1 MTDDISKS
9 PDPPESSD
17 AQKTTD
23 AAAPPRTRRRY
34 LRHLLFSAT
43 FIALLVAA
51 AVAGLFIWASSDSFQ
66 SLVRKR
72 MVHLLQQSTGGR
84 AEIASFKWHLLS
96 LQAEASGIVL
106 HGTEAP
112 GETPYAAIDQ
122 IRASVSILGLLS
134 PRILLRDLEVDH
146 PAIHLISYAD
156 GSTNQPHP
164 AHPSKS
170 NGSAIDQLFDLQAG
184 NVRVSSGVVLVDDRT
199 DALHLRLL
207 SLPVNFEARDISLR
221 LAWVPPNFTTP
232 ETYRIDAS
240 ATDLRLSHGNLH
252 TFKGFFQA
260 TIDLTR
266 TALYLRSLRL
276 TSRENGLPD
285 RTLDISATL
294 QDFANPRWNAKAQG
308 DFDLRLFDPLL
319 DFPNVPAGFL
329 HLNVDAA
336 GDTGEFRVDG
346 TAHAQDAAFLMPG
359 VVLRGMNVD
368 THLHID
374 GRQMVFSNIVA
385 RFRQGGQMTGDFTL
399 SPWLSFVPGQANLS
413 PASTPNRPKRE
424 PHPAQK
430 LPYEPPFIPFN
441 GKINAHAKDVSL
453 DTILDAVSDP
463 PFQRLGFD
471 ARVNGPITVTFTDGY
486 TSTTVANAHFAI
498 DPTGHP
504 LPGELPATGE
514 FDATYTHKDGSVA
527 LRKLL
532 VQLPASQIQASG
544 LLGVHPMS
552 RPTGINVDF
561 HSTNLGDFDTLLRD
575 LGVSRYGRSGTAALP
590 INIAGQ
596 GDFHGTWS
604 NSVLDPHIA
613 GSLKTTQIAVE
624 MLPAKTASNSS
635 TTSPAP
641 APLQAVHWD
650 SIEATGSYSA
660 QRVVVDHA
668 MLQRGSAQIA
678 LEGSLDATPAE
689 NRLAEPT
696 FDGNS
701 NLRLH
706 LRAAH
711 VPMDDLLPLLSQTVP
726 VSGTLDTEFRADGKV
741 NALGGSGSADL
752 TSGVLYGEPVSHLH
766 AQGSLVNNLLHF
778 TSLSANSPAGSLT
791 ASGTY
796 DLNSKHFQIDSKADA
811 IDVAKVQSF
820 RQLDDEM
827 TGRLEF
833 ALIGSGTLD
842 DPRIQGHANISNLTI
857 GGQSLGL
864 LALQAHSEGNALIY
878 DATCGLEGAD
888 LKLHGSTELE
898 EGHSTHAR
906 VNFSNFNIAAPLRMA
921 HFRALNGESS
931 LAGVITIEGPLDHL
945 DQLHG
950 EARLPEMAVTV
961 DGVHLVS
968 QGGFHASLA
977 NSRIDFDPIHVT
989 GEQTDLQAK
998 GTLGLK
1004 GDQRLDLTANGTI
1017 NLKLAET
1024 LDSDLTAGGTST
1036 FTVEAHGPLKNPGLQ
1051 GHIEFQN
1058 GSLSLEDLPNGLS
1071 QLHGT
1076 LEFNQNRLEVK
1087 SLTAMTGGGQLSV
1100 GGYLAYQK
1108 GLFADLTVTGKSMR
1122 IRYPEGVSSLADT
1135 TLHLQGT
1142 QDSLLLSGDVLITR
1156 FSVSSDLDLA
1166 ALAAQANLVQ
1176 SVAPPD
1182 APSNHV
1188 RLDVHLASSPQL
1200 NFQNAFAKLAGNVDL
1215 HLRGTLAS
1223 PSLLGQIAITEGSA
1237 LLAGTRYD
1245 LQRGDI
1251 TFTNPV
1257 RIEPSIDLNA
1267 TARVEDY
1274 DITLGLHGTPQKLSV
1289 SYRSEPPLPE
1299 ADVVALLALGRT
1311 GNQQRIYTQQQ
1322 EQQISNPTTD
1332 ALLGGALNATVSNR
1346 VQKLFGASSVKV
1358 DPNYL
1363 GALGNSTSRIIVE
1376 EQLGRNV
1383 TLTYATNVNTTGQQL
1398 LQAEVAINRHVSLL
1412 VARDESG
1419 VFSMVI
1425 KATRRYR

>member
-1 MTDDISKS
+1 M
-9 PDPPESSD
+9 
-17 AQKTTD
+17 
-23 AAAPPRTRRRY
+23 RR
-34 LRHLLFSAT
+34 LFFSAT
-43 FIALLVAA
+43 FITFLIAA
-51 AVAGLFIWASSDSFQ
+51 ALGGLFIWASSDSFE

-72 MVHLLQQSTGGR
+72 MVHFLQQSTGGR

-96 LQAEASGIVL
+96 LDAEASGIVL
-106 HGTEAP
+106 HGTEGP
-112 GETPYAAIDQ
+112 GELPYAAIDHLH
-122 IRASVSILGLLS
+122 ASISILGIIS
-134 PRILLRDLEVDH
+134 PRILLRELEVTH
-146 PAIHLISYAD
+146 PAFHLISYPD
-156 GSTNQPHP
+156 GSTNQPQP
-164 AHPSKS
+164 AHPSRS
-170 NGSAIDQLFDLQAG
+170 NGSAIDQLFNLQAG
-184 NVRVSSGVVLVDDRT
+184 IASIQDGVILVDDRT
-199 DALHLRLL
+199 DALHLRKL
-207 SLPVNFEARDISLR
+207 SLPVNFDVRDLAVR
-221 LAWVPPNFTTP
+221 LAWVPPSPSSP
-232 ETYRIDAS
+232 ETYRIEAGAS
-240 ATDLRLSHGNLH
+240 DLRLSHGKPL
-252 TFKGFFQA
+252 TFQGAFQS

-266 TALYLRSLRL
+266 TALDLRSLRL
-276 TSRENGLPD
+276 TSREHGVPD
-285 RTLDISATL
+285 RSLDVSANL
-294 QDFANPRWNAKAQG
+294 QNFANPHWTAKANG
-308 DFDLRLFDPLL
+308 EFDMRLLDPLL
-319 DFPNVPAGFL
+319 DFPNTPAGVA
-329 HLNVDAA
+329 HLDLDAA

-346 TAHAQDAAFLMPG
+346 AIHVEDGAFIMPG
-359 VVLRGMNVD
+359 LVLKHLRVD
-368 THLHID
+368 THVHVD
-374 GRQMVFSNIVA
+374 PKQMVYSSVVA
-385 RFRQGGQMTGDFTL
+385 RFPQGGEIAGDFTL
-399 SPWLSFVPGQANLS
+399 SPWLSSVPGQANLS
-413 PASTPNRPKRE
+413 STPTRAKHE
-424 PHPAQK
+424 SHPVPK
-430 LPYEPPFIPFN
+430 LPYEPPFIPYN
-441 GKINAHAKDVSL
+441 GKINAQAKNVAI
-453 DTILDAVSDP
+453 DTILEAVTDP

-471 ARVNGPITVTFTDGY
+471 ARINGPITATFTDGY
-486 TSTTVANAHFAI
+486 TSTTAVNAQFAI

-504 LPGELPATGE
+504 LPGELPASGE

-532 VQLPASQIQASG
+532 VQLPSSQVRASG

-552 RPTGINVDF
+552 RPTGINIDF
-561 HSTNLGDFDTLLRD
+561 HSSNLGDFDTLLRD
-575 LGVSRYGRSGTAALP
+575 LGISRFGRTGTAALP
-590 INIAGQ
+590 LTIAGQ

-604 NSVLDPHIA
+604 NSVLDPHLA
-613 GSLKTTQIAVE
+613 GSLKATQVAVE
-624 MLPAKTASNSS
+624 MVPTRTAPGAPLNSTHLP
-635 TTSPAP
+635 
-641 APLQAVHWD
+641 PLQAVHWD
-650 SIEATGSYSA
+650 SIEASGIYSA

-668 MLQRGSAQIA
+668 QLHRGPAQIA
-678 LEGSLDATPAE
+678 LEGSLDATPPE
-689 NRLAEPT
+689 NHLAAPT
-696 FDGNS
+696 FDANS
-701 NLRLH
+701 NLHLH

-711 VPMDDLLPLLSQTVP
+711 VPMDDLLPLLSQSAPIT
-726 VSGTLDTEFRADGKV
+726 GTLDTEFRADGKV
-741 NALGGSGSADL
+741 NSLAGSGSADL
-752 TSGVLYGEPVSHLH
+752 SDGKMYGEPLSQLH
-766 AQGSLVNNLLHF
+766 AQGSLTNNILHVA
-778 TSLSANSPAGSLT
+778 SLSANSPAGSLN

-796 DLNSKHFQIDSKADA
+796 DLNSKHFQIDSKANN
-811 IDVAKVQSF
+811 IDIAKVKSL

-827 TGRLEF
+827 AGRLEF
-833 ALIGSGTLD
+833 ALTGSGTLEN
-842 DPRIQGHANISNLTI
+842 PQIQGHANVTNLTI

-864 LALQAHSEGNALIY
+864 LALQAHSESTALIY

-888 LKLHGSTELE
+888 LKLHGSTGFQ
-898 EGHSTHAR
+898 EGHPTQAR
-906 VNFSNFNIAAPLRMA
+906 VNFSNFNIALPLRMA

-931 LAGVITIEGPLDHL
+931 LAGVITVEGPLDHL
-945 DQLHG
+945 EQLRG
-950 EARLPEMAVTV
+950 EARLAEMAITV
-961 DGVHLVS
+961 DGVHLIS

-977 NSRIDFDPIHVT
+977 NARIEFDPIHVT
-989 GEQTDLQAK
+989 GEQTDLKAS

-1004 GDQRLDLTANGTI
+1004 GDQRLDLNANGTI

-1024 LDSDLTAGGTST
+1024 LDPDLTAGGTST

-1051 GHIEFQN
+1051 GRIEFQN

-1100 GGYLAYQK
+1100 GGYLAYQH

-1188 RLDVHLASSPQL
+1188 RLDIHLASSPQL

-1215 HLRGTLAS
+1215 HVRGTLAS

-1274 DITLGLHGTPQKLSV
+1274 DITLGLHGTPQKLNV
-1289 SYRSEPPLPE
+1289 TYRSEPPLPE

-1346 VQKLFGASSVKV
+1346 VQKLFGAGSVKV

-1376 EQLGRNV
+1376 EQLGRNL

>member
-1 MTDDISKS
+1 MTDDPSRL
-9 PDPPESSD
+9 PETPLPAD
-17 AQKTTD
+17 AD
-23 AAAPPRTRRRY
+23 ARPRSRRRY
-34 LRHLLFSAT
+34 WRHLLFSAT

-51 AVAGLFIWASSDSFQ
+51 AIVGLFIWASSDSFEA
-66 SLVRKR
+66 LVRKR

-96 LQAEASGIVL
+96 LEAEAGGIVL

-112 GETPYAAIDQ
+112 GEIPYATIDHL
-122 IRASVSILGLLS
+122 RASVSIFGFLS
-134 PRILLRDLEVDH
+134 PRILLRDLQIDH
-146 PAIHLISYAD
+146 PAFHLISYPD
-156 GSTNQPHP
+156 GSTNQPRP
-164 AHPSKS
+164 AHPSRS
-170 NGSAIDQLFDLQAG
+170 NGSTIDQLFNLQAS
-184 NVRVSSGVVLVDDRT
+184 NARVSDGVVLIDSRT
-199 DALHLRLL
+199 DALHQRLL
-207 SLPVNFEARDISLR
+207 SLPVNFEAHDISLH
-221 LAWVPPNFTTP
+221 LAWVPAAATTP
-232 ETYRIDAS
+232 ETYRIEAG
-240 ATDLRLSHGNLH
+240 ATDLRLSHGKPQ
-252 TFKGFFQA
+252 TFHGFFQS

-266 TALYLRSLRL
+266 TAFYLRSLRL
-276 TSRENGLPD
+276 TCRERGLPD
-285 RTLDISATL
+285 RTLDVSANL
-294 QDFANPRWNAKAQG
+294 QNFAHPNWRAKVQG
-308 DFDLRLFDPLL
+308 DFDMRLLDPLV
-319 DFPNVPAGFL
+319 DFPNTPAGVARL
-329 HLNVDAA
+329 DVDAA
-336 GDTGEFRVDG
+336 GDTGEFRIDGVVHVDDG
-346 TAHAQDAAFLMPG
+346 ALVMPG
-359 VVLRGMNVD
+359 LVLKRLRVD
-368 THLHID
+368 THVHVD
-374 GRQMVFSNIVA
+374 QKQMVFSKVVA
-385 RFRQGGQMTGDFTL
+385 LFPQGGEVTGDFTL
-399 SPWLSFVPGQANLS
+399 SPWLSSVPGQANLS
-413 PASTPNRPKRE
+413 PTPASARTKHE
-424 PHPAQK
+424 THPASK
-430 LPYEPPFIPFN
+430 LPYEPPFIPYN
-441 GKINAHAKDVSL
+441 GKINAQAKDLPL
-453 DTILDAVSDP
+453 DTILDAVTDP
-463 PFQRLGFD
+463 PFQRVGFD
-471 ARVNGPITVTFTDGY
+471 ARFNGPMTATFNDGY
-486 TSTTVANAHFAI
+486 TSTTVVSVQLAI

-504 LPGELPATGE
+504 LPGEQPATGV

-527 LRKLL
+527 LRKLA
-532 VQLPASQIQASG
+532 VQLPSSQVQAAG

-552 RPTGINVDF
+552 RPTGISVDF
-561 HSTNLGDFDTLLRD
+561 HSSNLGDFDTVLRD
-575 LGVSRYGRSGTAALP
+575 LGVSRFGRSGTAALP
-590 INIAGQ
+590 ISLAGQ

-604 NSVLDPHIA
+604 GSVLDPHLA

-624 MLPAKTASNSS
+624 MLPAKPAPNNS
-635 TTSPAP
+635 TVTPTP
-641 APLQAVHWD
+641 APLQSVHWD
-650 SIEATGSYSA
+650 SIDATGSYSA
-660 QRVVVDHA
+660 ERVVVDHA
-668 MLQRGSAQIA
+668 MLRRGTAEIS
-678 LEGSLDATPAE
+678 LEGSLDATPPGG
-689 NRLAEPT
+689 RIAEPT

-701 NLRLH
+701 NLHLH

-711 VPMDDLLPLLSQTVP
+711 VPMDDLLPLLNQTIP
-726 VSGTLDTEFRADGKV
+726 VSGTLDTDFHADGKV
-741 NALGGSGSADL
+741 NNLGGSGSADL
-752 TSGVLYGEPVSHLH
+752 TFGVVYGEPISRLH
-766 AQGSLVNNLLHF
+766 AQGSLTKNLLHL
-778 TSLSANSPAGSLT
+778 TSISASSPAGSLS
-791 ASGTY
+791 ASGSY
-796 DLNSKHFQIDSKADA
+796 DLNAHRFQIDSRADG
-811 IDVAKVQSF
+811 IDVAKVQSL
-820 RQLDDEM
+820 RQLNDEM

-833 ALIGSGTLD
+833 ALTGSGTLD
-842 DPRIQGHANISNLTI
+842 DPRIQGHVNVSSFTI

-864 LALQAHSEGNALIY
+864 LVLQAHSEGNALIY
-878 DATCGLEGAD
+878 DATSGLEGAD
-888 LKLHGSTELE
+888 LKLHGRTEFK
-898 EGHSTHAR
+898 EGHPTQAR
-906 VNFSNFNIAAPLRMA
+906 VDFSHFNIATPLRMA

-931 LAGVITIEGPLDHL
+931 LAGVIIIEGPLDHPE
-945 DQLHG
+945 QLRG

-977 NSRIDFDPIHVT
+977 NARIELDPLHVT
-989 GEQTDLQAK
+989 GEETDLQAK

-1004 GDQRLDLTANGTI
+1004 GDQRLDLTASGTI

-1051 GHIEFQN
+1051 GRVDFQN

-1087 SLTAMTGGGQLSV
+1087 SLTAMTGGGLLSV
-1100 GGYLAYQK
+1100 GGYLAYQH

-1122 IRYPEGVSSLADT
+1122 IRYPAGVSSLADT

-1142 QDSLLLSGDVLITR
+1142 QNSLLLSGDVLITR
-1156 FSVSSDLDLA
+1156 FSISPDLDLA

-1188 RLDVHLASSPQL
+1188 RLDIHLASSPQL

-1223 PSLLGQIAITEGSA
+1223 PSLLGSIAITEGSA
-1237 LLAGTRYD
+1237 LLAGTRYE

-1251 TFTNPV
+1251 NFTNPV

-1274 DITLGLHGTPQKLSV
+1274 DITLGLHGTPQKLAV
-1289 SYRSEPPLPE
+1289 SYRSDPPLPE

-1311 GNQQRIYTQQQ
+1311 GNQQRLYTQQQ
-1322 EQQISNPTTD
+1322 EQEISNPTTD

-1346 VQKLFGASSVKV
+1346 VQKLFGAGSVKV

-1376 EQLGRNV
+1376 EQLGRNL

-1398 LQAEVAINRHVSLL
+1398 LQAEVAVNRHVSLL